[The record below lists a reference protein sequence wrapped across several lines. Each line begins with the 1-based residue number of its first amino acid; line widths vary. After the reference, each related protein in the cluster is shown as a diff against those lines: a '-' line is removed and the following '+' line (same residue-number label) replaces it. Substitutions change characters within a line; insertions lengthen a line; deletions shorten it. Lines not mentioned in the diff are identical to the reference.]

1 MIHEKNFLADLRL
14 IEDVYELYAAV
25 FTCTSLPAIR
35 CKSYARCRQIDYI
48 DTRKYD
54 NRSTFQ
60 IRSAC
65 KCHQVIYISD
75 VESHMIALYTRFAYI
90 WIRITHITMEYDI
103 IGPFESRNF
112 RSLLVVI
119 MIDNIPDSVIS
130 KEQLSRSQYKL
141 RKADESCVLI

>member
-25 FTCTSLPAIR
+25 FTCTWLPAIR
-35 CKSYARCRQIDYI
+35 CNSYARCRQIDYI

-65 KCHQVIYISD
+65 KCHQVTYISD
-75 VESHMIALYTRFAYI
+75 VESYMIAFIYI
-90 WIRITHITMEYDI
+90 WIAITHITMEYDI

-119 MIDNIPDSVIS
+119 MIDNIPDRYIKRIAVQIS
-130 KEQLSRSQYKL
+130 
-141 RKADESCVLI
+141 I